1 MGWPG
6 RRQTTTER
14 GRRGEDIAARWLREH
29 GYRILERNYRRRFGE
44 VDIIARHRDALVFIE
59 VKSRGSSR
67 FGTPLD
73 SITPEKQRR
82 LVMVAQ
88 DYLCRHG
95 GSEQPCR
102 FDVLAIETGPDGNPR
117 VQLVENAFQAEG
129 EW

>member
-1 MGWPG
+1 MDWPG

-14 GRRGEDIAARWLREH
+14 GRRGEEIAARWLRDH

-44 VDIIARHRDALVFIE
+44 VDIIARHGDTLVFIE

-67 FGTPLD
+67 FGAPLD

-82 LVMVAQ
+82 LIMIAQ

-95 GSEQPCR
+95 GIEQSCR
-102 FDVLAIETGPDGNPR
+102 FDVLAIETGTDGKPR
-117 VQLVENAFQAEG
+117 VHLVENAFQAEG
-129 EW
+129 ER